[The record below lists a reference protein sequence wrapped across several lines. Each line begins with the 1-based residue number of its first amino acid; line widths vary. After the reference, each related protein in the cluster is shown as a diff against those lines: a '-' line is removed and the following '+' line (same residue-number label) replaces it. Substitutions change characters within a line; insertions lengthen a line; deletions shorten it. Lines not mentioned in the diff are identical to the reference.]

1 MAKIYKDSR
10 VDLRPYAPT
19 TVANIQIPTQES
31 LIRRPRFSISTADQ
45 ELPIAK
51 DEDEFARRYLATQG
65 NVYFRKRRVYPRTFL
80 WRVINDNKVL
90 EIQCADLTKGG
101 TEVYEYNV
109 TLRLDFQED
118 ILPFGVELSDSEDH
132 EIINVFVI
140 TASKHL
146 HTLSLRPEF
155 FRRTS
160 SIDENVRDWC
170 KTCLPA
176 PLAFSNPHRLHA
188 SSPLELFIS
197 LDNGALLRLTRRAGD
212 DGSHWSPLTFDERT
226 WGSSI
231 RGLVKWNAPSS
242 IRHDG
247 RNLDLN
253 VANAIATTSDETYVF
268 AICLNHTL
276 KIWNLATNKLA
287 ATKDLL
293 GRQIQDL
300 DVVSYTL
307 NPAESSFMRVFN
319 AERAMDGGHR
329 YYVVTYSPFEDGKFK
344 FWAVKG
350 GLTSDLVIEELF
362 PNDTFRPVDPDAT
375 GNMFWNIADFQI
387 KSREE
392 GKGMEM
398 WVLWRNHGL
407 YQLYTLHFDLQTL
420 VSDWANKWVSTTFET
435 HRHKLP
441 PSLVVDDVV
450 DPTEKWLQYL
460 LQPNRYL
467 PEVLETAL
475 AVYQEALKPLS
486 SASSGGLKKSLP
498 LAERLC
504 SAIASAVS
512 LRKFADDEMDY
523 HRFTS
528 DTDAKWRQFWQVAED
543 LNKRR
548 FEPVSLAY
556 DSYTDMPWLLLSD
569 ACAVVRECSITEL
582 LLHNSDTEI
591 TDGVPLMMDRWRHRN
606 VPREIGPDSQTAS
619 VLLRVA
625 SNFRKKFTAQLDGA
639 CRAALQAEI
648 FSEPSSSILDRMDSF
663 RERCDFT
670 NQISNKTFDNLD
682 AALSEYMDTDSLPM
696 NAFLAIIHTA
706 SLHFCGEDSELSS
719 TCFGARVLVS
729 GAQETISIM
738 RQIFFDLL
746 ILVTFLDGELEQSS
760 DSEFDAPALFA
771 SLVDLLREYEM
782 MAWLSSNVRKCPD
795 SPVKPQESSTSRLLK
810 ESNSKGKNQRTA
822 SILEDLFVTDIK
834 PQQAIDSPQTYTL
847 TLGIRDVVAWITRA
861 GEVNY
866 QNAVAHI
873 QCDLIAKNN
882 IDLAWDFLRFQ
893 ASTSWSTYVKG
904 RLHAAM
910 SEFDAAAIYFRK
922 AAYLLSCGK
931 PMGNLSDM
939 SAELLDLL
947 DGDCFH
953 NGLAKY
959 YQHVLSI
966 FEKARS
972 YSHVAD
978 FASLALQALD
988 SEVWA
993 EQDVEYSTTRDDLLS
1008 RLFTGALKTCQ
1019 FDQAYSALTRLQ
1031 DLKLQKTELTE
1042 LISTIL
1048 AVSGPGT
1055 TGLKQI
1061 LRFPTSLVPNIA
1073 SFIDEIL
1080 VHLTRKQ
1087 TTNVSWQDADS
1098 KAFQA
1103 TPDYTRILQAYRI
1116 ARSDYRG
1123 AAEIAYRNVQR
1134 LRKARD
1140 TSSALTHKVNDA
1152 DEAAHPTVEEDDA
1165 ESKEIRHEL
1174 LSLINLLACVDKSEA
1189 YILVESGPPIS
1200 TTFNDER
1207 RPSTHADE
1215 EGNISMEDADS
1226 PSVKTTNRRGSTK
1239 SVIDRRSS
1247 VSSEVPAT
1255 NHLLKRRII
1264 VTLEHLR
1271 REFQSELDRVSRI
1284 ERGDWEF
1291 GLYEEELQHDDEM
1304 VL

>member
-10 VDLRPYAPT
+10 VDLRPYSPT
-19 TVANIQIPTQES
+19 TVANIQIPTLEPVA
-31 LIRRPRFSISTADQ
+31 RRPRFSISSTSDDV
-45 ELPIAK
+45 PIAK
-51 DEDEFARRYLATQG
+51 DEDEFSRRYLATQG
-65 NVYFRKRRVYPRTFL
+65 DIYFRKRKVYPRTFL

-109 TLRLDFQED
+109 TLRLGFQEQ

-132 EIINVFVI
+132 ELISVFVI

-160 SIDENVRDWC
+160 SIDENVSDWC
-170 KTCLPA
+170 KTTLPA

-212 DGSHWSPLTFDERT
+212 DGSHWSPLTLDERT

-293 GRQIQDL
+293 GRSLQDPDL
-300 DVVSYTL
+300 VAYTL
-307 NPAESSFMRVFN
+307 NPAEASFMRVFN

-329 YYVVTYSPFEDGKFK
+329 FYVVTYSPFEDGRFK

-350 GLTSDLVIEELF
+350 GLTSELVIEELF
-362 PNDTFRPVDPDAT
+362 AENVFRPVDPDAT
-375 GNMFWNIADFQI
+375 GNMFWSIADFQV
-387 KSREE
+387 KTREE
-392 GKGMEM
+392 GKGMEL

-420 VSDWANKWVSTTFET
+420 VTDWSTKWVSTTFES
-435 HRHKLP
+435 HRQESP
-441 PSLVVDDVV
+441 PSLVMDDVV
-450 DPTEKWLQYL
+450 DPTEKWLQGREASLVGLVWRTEKELALGGTTL
-460 LQPNRYL
+460 LHNRIGSVSSEIRRRGDGLL
-467 PEVLETAL
+467 P
-475 AVYQEALKPLS
+475 
-486 SASSGGLKKSLP
+486 
-498 LAERLC
+498 
-504 SAIASAVS
+504 
-512 LRKFADDEMDY
+512 
-523 HRFTS
+523 
-528 DTDAKWRQFWQVAED
+528 VAED

-548 FEPVSLAY
+548 FEPISLAY

-569 ACAVVRECSITEL
+569 SCAVWSAK
-582 LLHNSDTEI
+582 D
-591 TDGVPLMMDRWRHRN
+591 DGPLETSQHSKGAGSALRNGLWTVESGDR
-606 VPREIGPDSQTAS
+606 
-619 VLLRVA
+619 
-625 SNFRKKFTAQLDGA
+625 FRKSFSAELDGA

-648 FSEPSSSILDRMDSF
+648 FSEPSSSILDRMESF

-670 NQISNKTFDNLD
+670 NQISNKAFDNLD
-682 AALSEYMDTDSLPM
+682 AALSEYMRTD
-696 NAFLAIIHTA
+696 F
-706 SLHFCGEDSELSS
+706 
-719 TCFGARVLVS
+719 
-729 GAQETISIM
+729 
-738 RQIFFDLL
+738 
-746 ILVTFLDGELEQSS
+746 TFVDGEWEPTSTS
-760 DSEFDAPALFA
+760 DFDASKLF
-771 SLVDLLREYEM
+771 STLVDLLREYEM
-782 MAWLSSNVRKCPD
+782 MNWLSSNVRKCPD
-795 SPVKPQESSTSRLLK
+795 SALKFGADSSMQRFSTK
-810 ESNSKGKNQRTA
+810 ESNSKTKSQRTA

-834 PQQAIDSPQTYTL
+834 PQQAIDSPQSYTL
-847 TLGIRDVVAWITRA
+847 TLGIRDVVAWITRE

-866 QNAVAHI
+866 QHAVAHI

-893 ASTSWSTYVKG
+893 ASTSWSTYIKG
-904 RLHAAM
+904 RLHVAM

-922 AAYLLSCGK
+922 AAYLLSSGK

-939 SAELLDLL
+939 SAELLDIL
-947 DGDCFH
+947 DVDCFH

-966 FEKARS
+966 FEKVRPLTPKS
-972 YSHVAD
+972 GPRKD
-978 FASLALQALD
+978 
-988 SEVWA
+988 A
-993 EQDVEYSTTRDDLLS
+993 EYPTVRDDLLS

-1019 FDQAYSALTRLQ
+1019 FDQAYSALARLQ
-1031 DLKLQKTELTE
+1031 DLKLQKSQLTE

-1055 TGLKQI
+1055 AGLKQI
-1061 LRFPTSLVPNIA
+1061 LRFPTTLVPSIA

-1087 TTNVSWQDADS
+1087 TNNVSWLDAENKHFPAS
-1098 KAFQA
+1098 
-1103 TPDYTRILQAYRI
+1103 PDYTRILQAYRI
-1116 ARSDYRG
+1116 ARCDYRG

-1140 TSSALTHKVNDA
+1140 APSSALIRKGR
-1152 DEAAHPTVEEDDA
+1152 EAADAARSPVEEDDA

-1189 YILVESGPPIS
+1189 YILVENGPPTNAALIPS
-1200 TTFNDER
+1200 LGR
-1207 RPSTHADE
+1207 RASAQADE
-1215 EGNISMEDADS
+1215 DGNISMGDADAAS
-1226 PSVKTTNRRGSTK
+1226 PTPVGGK
-1239 SVIDRRSS
+1239 RRSS
-1247 VSSEVPAT
+1247 NAVAFAPDHRTGGSKSSAPARRDSTVSFEVPAT
-1255 NHLLKRRII
+1255 NPLLKRRII

-1291 GLYEEELQHDDEM
+1291 GLSDEEKEDVDNDDTM
-1304 VL
+1304 VF

>member
-1 MAKIYKDSR
+1 
-10 VDLRPYAPT
+10 
-19 TVANIQIPTQES
+19 
-31 LIRRPRFSISTADQ
+31 
-45 ELPIAK
+45 
-51 DEDEFARRYLATQG
+51 
-65 NVYFRKRRVYPRTFL
+65 
-80 WRVINDNKVL
+80 
-90 EIQCADLTKGG
+90 
-101 TEVYEYNV
+101 
-109 TLRLDFQED
+109 
-118 ILPFGVELSDSEDH
+118 
-132 EIINVFVI
+132 
-140 TASKHL
+140 
-146 HTLSLRPEF
+146 
-155 FRRTS
+155 
-160 SIDENVRDWC
+160 
-170 KTCLPA
+170 
-176 PLAFSNPHRLHA
+176 
-188 SSPLELFIS
+188 
-197 LDNGALLRLTRRAGD
+197 
-212 DGSHWSPLTFDERT
+212 
-226 WGSSI
+226 
-231 RGLVKWNAPSS
+231 
-242 IRHDG
+242 
-247 RNLDLN
+247 
-253 VANAIATTSDETYVF
+253 
-268 AICLNHTL
+268 
-276 KIWNLATNKLA
+276 
-287 ATKDLL
+287 
-293 GRQIQDL
+293 
-300 DVVSYTL
+300 
-307 NPAESSFMRVFN
+307 
-319 AERAMDGGHR
+319 
-329 YYVVTYSPFEDGKFK
+329 
-344 FWAVKG
+344 
-350 GLTSDLVIEELF
+350 
-362 PNDTFRPVDPDAT
+362 
-375 GNMFWNIADFQI
+375 
-387 KSREE
+387 
-392 GKGMEM
+392 
-398 WVLWRNHGL
+398 
-407 YQLYTLHFDLQTL
+407 
-420 VSDWANKWVSTTFET
+420 
-435 HRHKLP
+435 
-441 PSLVVDDVV
+441 
-450 DPTEKWLQYL
+450 
-460 LQPNRYL
+460 
-467 PEVLETAL
+467 
-475 AVYQEALKPLS
+475 
-486 SASSGGLKKSLP
+486 
-498 LAERLC
+498 
-504 SAIASAVS
+504 
-512 LRKFADDEMDY
+512 
-523 HRFTS
+523 
-528 DTDAKWRQFWQVAED
+528 
-543 LNKRR
+543 
-548 FEPVSLAY
+548 
-556 DSYTDMPWLLLSD
+556 
-569 ACAVVRECSITEL
+569 
-582 LLHNSDTEI
+582 
-591 TDGVPLMMDRWRHRN
+591 
-606 VPREIGPDSQTAS
+606 
-619 VLLRVA
+619 
-625 SNFRKKFTAQLDGA
+625 
-639 CRAALQAEI
+639 
-648 FSEPSSSILDRMDSF
+648 
-663 RERCDFT
+663 
-670 NQISNKTFDNLD
+670 
-682 AALSEYMDTDSLPM
+682 
-696 NAFLAIIHTA
+696 
-706 SLHFCGEDSELSS
+706 
-719 TCFGARVLVS
+719 
-729 GAQETISIM
+729 
-738 RQIFFDLL
+738 
-746 ILVTFLDGELEQSS
+746 
-760 DSEFDAPALFA
+760 
-771 SLVDLLREYEM
+771 
-782 MAWLSSNVRKCPD
+782 
-795 SPVKPQESSTSRLLK
+795 
-810 ESNSKGKNQRTA
+810 
-822 SILEDLFVTDIK
+822 
-834 PQQAIDSPQTYTL
+834 
-847 TLGIRDVVAWITRA
+847 
-861 GEVNY
+861 
-866 QNAVAHI
+866 
-873 QCDLIAKNN
+873 
-882 IDLAWDFLRFQ
+882 
-893 ASTSWSTYVKG
+893 
-904 RLHAAM
+904 
-910 SEFDAAAIYFRK
+910 
-922 AAYLLSCGK
+922 
-931 PMGNLSDM
+931 MGNLSDM

>member
-1 MAKIYKDSR
+1 
-10 VDLRPYAPT
+10 
-19 TVANIQIPTQES
+19 
-31 LIRRPRFSISTADQ
+31 
-45 ELPIAK
+45 
-51 DEDEFARRYLATQG
+51 
-65 NVYFRKRRVYPRTFL
+65 
-80 WRVINDNKVL
+80 
-90 EIQCADLTKGG
+90 
-101 TEVYEYNV
+101 
-109 TLRLDFQED
+109 
-118 ILPFGVELSDSEDH
+118 
-132 EIINVFVI
+132 
-140 TASKHL
+140 
-146 HTLSLRPEF
+146 
-155 FRRTS
+155 
-160 SIDENVRDWC
+160 
-170 KTCLPA
+170 
-176 PLAFSNPHRLHA
+176 
-188 SSPLELFIS
+188 
-197 LDNGALLRLTRRAGD
+197 
-212 DGSHWSPLTFDERT
+212 
-226 WGSSI
+226 
-231 RGLVKWNAPSS
+231 
-242 IRHDG
+242 
-247 RNLDLN
+247 LN

-293 GRQIQDL
+293 GRSIQDPDL
-300 DVVSYTL
+300 VSYTL

-329 YYVVTYSPFEDGKFK
+329 FYVVTYSPFEDGKFK

-350 GLTSDLVIEELF
+350 GLTSELVIEELF
-362 PNDTFRPVDPDAT
+362 ADDVFRPVDPDAT
-375 GNMFWNIADFQI
+375 GNMFWSIADFQV

-420 VSDWANKWVSTTFET
+420 VTDWATKWVSTTFET
-435 HRHKLP
+435 HRQESP
-441 PSLVVDDVV
+441 PSLIVDDVV

-475 AVYQEALKPLS
+475 AVYQEAIKPLS

-504 SAIASAVS
+504 STIASAVS

-523 HRFTS
+523 SRFTS
-528 DTDAKWRQFWQVAED
+528 DTDSKWRQFWQVAED

-556 DSYTDMPWLLLSD
+556 DSYTDMPWILLSD
-569 ACAVVRECSITEL
+569 SCAVVRECSVTEL
-582 LLHNSDTEI
+582 FLHNSNAELSE
-591 TDGVPLMMDRWRHRN
+591 GMPQMMDRWRHRN
-606 VPREIGPDSQTAS
+606 VTRELGSDFQTAS
-619 VLLRVA
+619 ALLKIA
-625 SNFRKKFTAQLDGA
+625 SDFRKKFTPQLDGA

-648 FSEPSSSILDRMDSF
+648 FSEPSSSMLDRMETF

-670 NQISNKTFDNLD
+670 NQISNKAFDNLD
-682 AALSEYMDTDSLPM
+682 AALSEYMNTDCLNM
-696 NAFLAIIHTA
+696 DAFLAIIHTA
-706 SLHFCGEDSELSS
+706 SLHFSGEDSDLLS

-729 GAQETISIM
+729 GAQETISIS

-746 ILVTFLDGELEQSS
+746 ILATFLDGELEQSS
-760 DSEFDAPALFA
+760 KSDFDAPCLFS

-782 MAWLSSNVRKCPD
+782 MSWLSSNVRTCPD
-795 SPVKPQESSTSRLLK
+795 GTTKSHESSTSKYLK
-810 ESNSKGKNQRTA
+810 DSNSKNKNHRTA

-834 PQQAIDSPQTYTL
+834 PQQAIDSPQSYTL
-847 TLGIRDVVAWITRA
+847 TLDIRDVVAWITRA
-861 GEVNY
+861 GEVSY

-904 RLHAAM
+904 RLHVAM
-910 SEFDAAAIYFRK
+910 SEYDAAAIYFRK
-922 AAYLLSCGK
+922 AAYLLCTYSICCFSLVELANKPPACGK

-947 DGDCFH
+947 DGNCFH

-959 YQHVLSI
+959 YQHILSI

-1031 DLKLQKTELTE
+1031 DLKLQRTELTE

-1048 AVSGPGT
+1048 TVSGPGT
-1055 TGLKQI
+1055 AGLKQI

-1080 VHLTRKQ
+1080 VYLTHKQ
-1087 TTNVSWQDADS
+1087 TTNVTWLDADNNI
-1098 KAFQA
+1098 FEA

-1116 ARSDYRG
+1116 ARGDYRG

-1140 TSSALTHKVNDA
+1140 APSSALTHKGKEI
-1152 DEAAHPTVEEDDA
+1152 DEAARPPVEEDDA

-1189 YILVESGPPIS
+1189 YILVENGPPIS
-1200 TTFNDER
+1200 TTFGNER

-1226 PSVKTTNRRGSTK
+1226 SPTANGKRSSVTFASHRRGSSK
-1239 SVIDRRSS
+1239 SSAIERRNS
-1247 VSSEVPAT
+1247 VSFEVPAI
-1255 NHLLKRRII
+1255 NNLLKRRII

-1291 GLYEEELQHDDEM
+1291 GLYEEELQGDDDEVM